1 MKKKKTLK
9 GMTLV
14 EVLIAI
20 AILGIMT
27 LFLARNASVI
37 EQYNRATTRLNQKV
51 AVEGPLAEMKKASV
65 IQDVDEHGDPV
76 FDGFGNPVYSD
87 HKLDDDVTIRV
98 GYDTSDESKYAEVK
112 GKAYTV
118 EDAYTGDTEGVAGGE
133 LNLKFLTL
141 D

>member
-1 MKKKKTLK
+1 VKKKKSLK

-27 LFLARNASVI
+27 LFIARNASVI
-37 EQYNRATTRLNQKV
+37 EKYNRSTTRLNQKV
-51 AVEGPLAEMKKASV
+51 AVEGPLAEMQKPEVKY
-65 IQDVDEHGDPV
+65 DEATGTYV
-76 FDGFGNPVYSD
+76 EN
-87 HKLDDDVTIRV
+87 KIDDDVTIRV
-98 GYDTSDESKYAEVK
+98 GYNPSDLTKYAEVK

-118 EDAYTGDTEGVAGGE
+118 EDAYTVDTTGVAGGS

>member
-1 MKKKKTLK
+1 MKKKKSLK

-27 LFLARNASVI
+27 LFIARNASVI
-37 EQYNRATTRLNQKV
+37 EKYNRSTTRLNQKV
-51 AVEGPLAEMKKASV
+51 AVEGPLAEMQKPEIIKNEDGTFS
-65 IQDVDEHGDPV
+65 EH
-76 FDGFGNPVYSD
+76 
-87 HKLDDDVTIRV
+87 KIDDNVTIRV
-98 GYDTSDESKYAEVK
+98 GYDTTDATKYAEVK

-118 EDAYTGDTEGVAGGE
+118 EDAYTVDTTGVAGGS